1 MAASSS
7 SFTDQSY
14 PSTPTGTIPAMPPA
28 GKNGGQDAAARARR
42 ALERGATTL
51 GVQVARS
58 VYSRWRQMPAA
69 RRTKLEGLAANVK
82 EQALD
87 LRGEPDQQ
95 AAGREL
101 RQANE
106 RLADA
111 MVKSAAADPDVTE
124 VEVHDLRAEL
134 ARELERLADADI
146 SASRGAG
153 NLAGDTPAADGQG

>member
-7 SFTDQSY
+7 WFTGQSY
-14 PSTPTGTIPAMPPA
+14 PSTPTGTIHAMPPA
-28 GKNGGQDAAARARR
+28 GKNGGQDSAARARR

-58 VYSRWRQMPAA
+58 VYGRWRRMPAA
-69 RRTKLEGLAANVK
+69 RRTRLEGLAANVK
-82 EQALD
+82 RQALD
-87 LRGEPDQQ
+87 LRGEPDPH

-111 MVKSAAADPDVTE
+111 MVKSAAADPDVTD
-124 VEVHDLRAEL
+124 VEVRDLRAEL

-146 SASRGAG
+146 SASRGVG
-153 NLAGDTPAADGQG
+153 NLAGELPSADGQG